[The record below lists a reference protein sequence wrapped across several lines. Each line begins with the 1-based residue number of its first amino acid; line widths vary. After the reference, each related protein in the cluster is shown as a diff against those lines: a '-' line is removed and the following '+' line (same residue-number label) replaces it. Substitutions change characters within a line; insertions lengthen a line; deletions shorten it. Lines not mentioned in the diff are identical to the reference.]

1 MLIQLQITMDNMYIY
16 ILRQLYHRTDDGKGD
31 SPSEFL
37 LMYRSGDKDN
47 DAIME
52 QYKCL
57 RLEAGIIVKQTE
69 HGRAPEGRSMKR
81 SSEVTFNVRI
91 SAGGISGKLSKAS
104 YQLGRRKGPWQDERL
119 EYLDMKL
126 IR

>member
-69 HGRAPEGRSMKR
+69 HGRAPEEIV
-81 SSEVTFNVRI
+81 SEVTFNGG
-91 SAGGISGKLSKAS
+91 SAQEVS
-104 YQLGRRKGPWQDERL
+104 L
-119 EYLDMKL
+119 EN
-126 IR
+126 